1 PNNSEL
7 FGGYYAMDKIFA
19 ATNEMLY
26 QLSEEEF
33 NRINEWY
40 PIKVT
45 SHIMSEISKKKSTRL
60 AAQFL
65 PDSRELQSDE
75 GIGAFFPEEIHN
87 TEIVVQK
94 YPNRCM
100 IYTTGVCFAHCR
112 HCSRKEKWHE
122 KNNFSYFLF
131 DKAYLYINQNS
142 HLEDVLLTGGD
153 ALANSDD
160 NIEYMLEKLSAI
172 AHIKSI
178 RLATRAFTSFPDRI
192 TSKLCAIL
200 EKFNKVVVVTQFN
213 CTDEFSDK
221 TVAAIHNIQKTGTPI
236 LNQSVLLKGVN
247 DEFRSIKDLFST
259 CAAHR
264 VIPYYLFH
272 CFNVKS
278 VGHFRTNVELGEKII
293 NNLVGNIG
301 GWWIPRYI
309 LIPDSTGIKIPL
321 CPNGLVEHS
330 EASIR
335 VKDYRGR
342 ILSYE

>member
-1 PNNSEL
+1 MKKLLNL
-7 FGGYYAMDKIFA
+7 
-19 ATNEMLY
+19 TNEVLN
-26 QLSEEEF
+26 QISEEHY
-33 NRINEWY
+33 NKIDDLY

-45 SHIMSEISKKKSTRL
+45 DHIISEITLKNSTRL

-65 PDSRELQSDE
+65 PDARELDANE

-122 KNNFSYFLF
+122 KNNFSYSLF
-131 DKAYLYINQNS
+131 DKAYLYIKQNS

-153 ALANSDD
+153 ALANSDE
-160 NIEYMLEKLSAI
+160 NIEYMIEKLSSI
-172 AHIKSI
+172 PHLKSI

-200 EKFNKVVVVTQFN
+200 EKYKKVVVVTQFN
-213 CTDEFSDK
+213 CSEEFSEK
-221 TVAAIHNIQKTGTPI
+221 TVNAIDSIQRTGAPI
-236 LNQSVLLKGVN
+236 LNQSVLLKGIN
-247 DEFRSIKDLFST
+247 DEYRLIKDLVSN
-259 CAAHR
+259 CAAYR

-278 VGHFRTNVELGEKII
+278 IGHFRTNVEIGEKII

-321 CPNGLVEHS
+321 CPNGLIENS
-330 EASIR
+330 DSGIK
-335 VKDYRGR
+335 VKDFKGR
-342 ILSYE
+342 VLKYK